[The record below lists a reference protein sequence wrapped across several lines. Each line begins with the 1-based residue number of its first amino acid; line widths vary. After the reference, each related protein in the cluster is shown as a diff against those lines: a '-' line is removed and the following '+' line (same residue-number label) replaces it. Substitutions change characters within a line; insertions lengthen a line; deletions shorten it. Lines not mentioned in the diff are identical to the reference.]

1 MLNAS
6 LNFIL
11 PMMAG
16 APTGTLEWPALS
28 AVLAWLFILC
38 LLGASA
44 GLLRGYERLPSSRT
58 NDHASESAT
67 INFGLTHKHL
77 KAA

>member
-6 LNFIL
+6 LNFLL
-11 PMMAG
+11 PPLTG
-16 APTGTLEWPALS
+16 APVGTLEWPALG

-44 GLLRGYERLPSSRT
+44 GLLHEYGRLPSSPK
-58 NDHASESAT
+58 NDNASEPT
-67 INFGLTHKHL
+67 KIHFGLTDKHL

>member
-6 LNFIL
+6 LNFML

-16 APTGTLEWPALS
+16 APVGTLEWPALG
-28 AVLAWLFILC
+28 AVLVWLFILC

-44 GLLRGYERLPSSRT
+44 GLLHEYGRLRSSPT
-58 NDHASESAT
+58 NDHASEPAKMY
-67 INFGLTHKHL
+67 FGLTHKHL